1 MTEIILASSSPGR
14 RELLEKTKIKFRVEP
29 SNFDEKSFR
38 SDNPE
43 KLVRYLAS
51 GKARGVS
58 KQNIDSI
65 VIGADTVVYH
75 DCKII
80 EKPKDAEE
88 AFNLIKSYCGRQH
101 YVYTG
106 ISVIQGTKEITDVVR
121 AQVTFRKLDPEEIYA
136 YVKTGEP
143 FGNSGA
149 YTMQR
154 GATLIERIDG
164 DYNTVTGLPLFRLF
178 GILREFGIK
187 QLKFMK

>member
-51 GKARGVS
+51 GKARGVA

-80 EKPKDAEE
+80 EKPKDPPS
-88 AFNLIKSYCGRQH
+88 NLAVIG
-101 YVYTG
+101 VYIFSPKIFTAL
-106 ISVIQGTKEITDVVR
+106 EN
-121 AQVTFRKLDPEEIYA
+121 
-136 YVKTGEP
+136 VKPDQSGE
-143 FGNSGA
+143 
-149 YTMQR
+149 
-154 GATLIERIDG
+154 
-164 DYNTVTGLPLFRLF
+164 
-178 GILREFGIK
+178 K
-187 QLKFMK
+187 QLTDAIQYLITKGAKVLAVELAKDEKRVDIGTVETYRETLNSMIL